1 MGTPGT
7 AFTSP
12 WPARHYAAVSLL
24 SHAVSNNVEWCSL
37 VSPIGGMDD
46 NSTGVW
52 LAAGT
57 PAAFFPNA
65 VTLRAGVN
73 AADLGSALS
82 DRPRCS
88 VKDSFADVN
97 LKPYGFRELFSASW
111 IARMPA
117 PGDDDST
124 GWSSLTDPADLES
137 WCTAAQLPEV
147 LPMRLLQNPTV
158 RVLAYRLDGVIL
170 AGAIANRSDTVVG
183 LSNVFR
189 VDDYA
194 PWQQIVAVVT
204 RHFPKLPI
212 VGYESGGE
220 LATALG
226 AGFDDVGPLR
236 VWLREDMT

>member
-1 MGTPGT
+1 MG
-7 AFTSP
+7 FTSP

-24 SHAVSNNVEWCSL
+24 SNAVWNNVEWCSL
-37 VSPIGGMDD
+37 VSPRGGMDD
-46 NSTGVW
+46 KSTGVW

-88 VKDSFADVN
+88 VKDSFADVD

-111 IARMPA
+111 IAGRPA

-124 GWSSLTDPADLES
+124 GWSCVTDPADLES

-147 LPMRLLQNPTV
+147 LPMRLLGNPKV
-158 RVLAYRLDGVIL
+158 RVLAHRLDGVIL

-189 VDDYA
+189 VEDYA
-194 PWQQIVAVVT
+194 PWHQIVAVVT
-204 RHFPKLPI
+204 HHFPKLPI

-220 LATALG
+220 LATALR

-236 VWLREDMT
+236 VWLREGMT